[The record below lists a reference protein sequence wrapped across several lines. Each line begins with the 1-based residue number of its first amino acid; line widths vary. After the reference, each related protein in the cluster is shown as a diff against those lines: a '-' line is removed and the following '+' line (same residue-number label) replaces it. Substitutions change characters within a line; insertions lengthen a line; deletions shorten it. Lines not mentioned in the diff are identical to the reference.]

1 MEIRPAVAEDLPALV
16 AIYNQAIEAGRC
28 TGDLVPFSVESRR
41 GWWESRDLERFPIL
55 VAVLDDQV
63 VGYASLSPYR
73 PGRGALRHTAEV
85 SHYVD
90 FRHHRKGV
98 GMGLVEAAIRTAG
111 ESGYRTLLAIVVDGN
126 ESSLGLLRRCGFE
139 RWGFLPGVLDFDGT
153 ELGHVYLGRRIART
167 G

>member
-1 MEIRPAVAEDLPALV
+1 MV

-28 TGDLVPFSVESRR
+28 TGDLMPFSVESRR
-41 GWWESRDLERFPIL
+41 EWWDSHDLEKFSIL
-55 VAVLDDQV
+55 VATVDAQV

-73 PGRGALRHTAEV
+73 PGRGALRHTAEI

-90 FRHHRKGV
+90 FCHHRKGI
-98 GMGLVEAAIRTAG
+98 GMGLVEAMIRTAG
-111 ESGYRTLLAIVVDGN
+111 ASGFRTLLAIVVEGN
-126 ESSLGLLRRCGFE
+126 ESSLGLLERCGFE
-139 RWGFLPGVLDFDGT
+139 RWGFLPGVLDFDGA